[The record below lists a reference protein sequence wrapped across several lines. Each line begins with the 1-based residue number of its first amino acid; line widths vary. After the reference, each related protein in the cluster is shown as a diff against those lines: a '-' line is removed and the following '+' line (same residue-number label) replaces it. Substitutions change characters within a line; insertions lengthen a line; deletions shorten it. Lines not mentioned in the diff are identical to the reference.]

1 MEGVQ
6 EDKNEVTRQLR
17 TAEALYW
24 KNEFVKTQNSG
35 ENGKKVKRQEC
46 KQNTIGPIRD
56 DLGNIVLID
65 SVKATLMN
73 DYFSTTGENLMSNI
87 QTTQNHSEM
96 QPV

>member
-1 MEGVQ
+1 MRFEQ
-6 EDKNEVTRQLR
+6 
-17 TAEALYW
+17 
-24 KNEFVKTQNSG
+24 VKRFKIFWVYG
-35 ENGKKVKRQEC
+35 HFKRQEC

-56 DLGNIVLID
+56 DLGKIVFID

-87 QTTQNHSEM
+87 QTTQNHSKM